1 MTLIEQSPELD
12 TKLNDFSKLLDSI
25 ESLDDK
31 KKQLW
36 REIYQNAILDRQN
49 SYEMFSIL
57 KRISAEK
64 SIEHAIH
71 GKTMATYIE
80 KMSRANDQLI
90 KLAELI
96 AKAQTD
102 DDEINPDEMF
112 EKIRGKS

>member
-12 TKLNDFSKLLDSI
+12 TRLKDFSKLLDSI

-49 SYEMFSIL
+49 SYEMFCTL

-64 SIEHAIH
+64 SIEHAVH

-90 KLAELI
+90 KLADLI

-102 DDEINPDEMF
+102 DDEISPEEMF
-112 EKIRGKS
+112 ERIREKS